1 MILNK
6 KLKNKISVIIP
17 AYFKEKITLN
27 TISSLLKISK
37 EIELII
43 VYKWEKFDYFNEEIK
58 KFWINI
64 KIILPVTESNRANFM
79 NLWAE
84 KSSWEILIFL
94 HNDTV
99 LPENY
104 FDILSNL
111 YLSEYNYWWFYKK
124 FYPNN
129 LLLKINSFWWNFRL
143 NTFWSLLWDNSI
155 FVSKDLFDK
164 IWWFPKIGLMEDVEI
179 SKKLKRY
186 WKRKVIK
193 DFNITSSKKF
203 LKNWTL
209 KTLFFMAYI
218 RFLYLIWT
226 DTEVLKKKYSEL

>member
-17 AYFKEKITLN
+17 AYFEEKTTLD

-43 VYKWEKFDYFNEEIK
+43 VYKWEKLDYFNEEVK
-58 KFWINI
+58 NFWINI
-64 KIILPVTESNRANFM
+64 KIVLPEIESNRANFM

-84 KSSWEILIFL
+84 KSRWEILLFL
-94 HNDTV
+94 HNDTI
-99 LPENY
+99 LPESY

-111 YLSEYNYWWFYKK
+111 DLSKHNYWWFYKK

-129 LLLKINSFWWNFRL
+129 LLLKINSFWGNFRL
-143 NTFWSLLWDNSI
+143 SNFWSLLWDNSI
-155 FVSKDLFDK
+155 FISKELFNK
-164 IWWFPKIGLMEDVEI
+164 IWWFPKISLMEDVEI
-179 SKKLKRY
+179 SKKLKKY
-186 WKRKVIK
+186 WKIKIIK

-209 KTLFFMAYI
+209 KTLFFMAYM
-218 RFLYLIWT
+218 RFLYFIWI
-226 DTEVLKKKYSEL
+226 DTKVLKKKYSKL